1 MNFFL
6 IKKGRNGKG
15 TLYIWASGNGGGN
28 EDDCSCDGYVSN
40 WNIISI
46 GSINHRGLKPYFMEL
61 CPSTMAVVYSGGQ
74 SEIGGSDDDPG
85 VRVVTSDVRGKCTT
99 TFQGTSSAAPLAA
112 GALALVLEA
121 NPDLTYRD
129 VMYLIAKTSRIPNIE
144 DTDGWIINGAN
155 YHVNEKYG
163 FGVLD
168 ISQMIQEAQT
178 WRNVPERQKCVVRY
192 DDELP

>member
-1 MNFFL
+1 M
-6 IKKGRNGKG
+6 
-15 TLYIWASGNGGGN
+15 WASGNGGANG
-28 EDDCSCDGYVSN
+28 DDCSCDGYVSH

-46 GSINHRGLKPYFMEL
+46 GSINHHGVSPYFMEL

-74 SEIGGSDDDPG
+74 SRIAGDMDDPG
-85 VRVVTSDVRGKCTT
+85 VRVVASDVRGKCTT

-121 NPDLTYRD
+121 NPELSYRD
-129 VMYLIAKTSRIPNIE
+129 VMHLIAKTSRVPNIE
-144 DTDGWIINGAN
+144 DRDGWIINGAN

-168 ISQMIQEAQT
+168 VAQMLEAAQG
-178 WRNVPERQKCVVRY
+178 WQNVPPRELCTVQY
-192 DDELP
+192 DGDLP

>member
-1 MNFFL
+1 
-6 IKKGRNGKG
+6 
-15 TLYIWASGNGGGN
+15 
-28 EDDCSCDGYVSN
+28 
-40 WNIISI
+40 
-46 GSINHRGLKPYFMEL
+46 MEL

-178 WRNVPERQKCVVRY
+178 WTNVPERQKCVVRY